1 MYYDCAVIE
10 AQHVATESI
19 KKSQEHL
26 DIISRIITSLAAD
39 VSKDERLKTSLQE
52 YNEVFNIVAVRFMSS
67 YIGF

>member
-67 YIGF
+67 YIGS